1 MSAPTRK
8 QAPRKQAARPLDD
21 VADDAGSTE
30 ASGAEAADAP
40 AKLPPAL
47 LAQIHANTLKVMESA
62 EMKEA
67 LGKQLISVVTSKSP
81 AEYAKFVNEDIAKW
95 AAVIRDN
102 NITLD

>member
-1 MSAPTRK
+1 M
-8 QAPRKQAARPLDD
+8 
-21 VADDAGSTE
+21 
-30 ASGAEAADAP
+30 AEAGYPGIGTNAWNGLFAP
-40 AKLPPAL
+40 AKMPPAL